1 MCGIAGIF
9 YYDHDQTADKAVL
22 AAMAR
27 AMTHRGP
34 DDEGLY
40 IDGHVGLAHRRLSII
55 DLAAGHQPMS
65 NEDGTV
71 WIVFNGEIYN
81 YRELREELIAKG
93 RTFRTN
99 SDTEVIIRM
108 YEDADEQ
115 SIQRLSGMFAF
126 AIWDKRKQTLL
137 LARDRL
143 GIKPLYFVNGH
154 GFLAFSSEIR
164 ALLEI
169 KSIEP
174 RLNLEAL
181 HNYLTFRY
189 NIAPETMFQ
198 DIEKL
203 SPAHILVARA
213 GRVQRRQY
221 WDIDYSK
228 KLVGSE
234 EEIVDEFRQR
244 LTASTKSHLMSEV
257 PLGILL
263 SGGLDSTAITGLVS
277 GLTGA
282 RVKTFSIGFEGNGQ
296 DDYDERSYARLAAQY
311 FDTDHYEVGIT
322 QRGFVDGL
330 GEYVWHMEEPMAD
343 PASIPLYYVS
353 KLAKEHVTVIL
364 SGEGGDEL
372 LAGYTFWLPFKGY
385 DRAQRIRKIPQV
397 LRRYVLESLN
407 QLIFRSIRAKRYL
420 DLAELPSSHYPF
432 FFPVYMG
439 NVFSEEAKREL
450 YSQQLRSAQQ
460 FTASVEKVIESY
472 KKTTSFEFLDQML
485 YVYTKQWLPD
495 DLLLKADKMTM
506 AHSLELRVPFLD
518 HSLVEFVASAPVSM
532 KMRNI
537 GGQFITKYMFRKAF
551 EGRVPNEIL
560 NRKKVGFPVPLNAL
574 FKGELRTLAE
584 DVFTSQSFR
593 DTGLFD
599 VRKIMEMLRQHASG
613 VDMSAKLWSLLVFAM
628 WQERF
633 KVTSAQG

>member
-1 MCGIAGIF
+1 MTG
-9 YYDHDQTADKAVL
+9 
-22 AAMAR
+22 AMA
-27 AMTHRGP
+27 HRGP
-34 DDEGLY
+34 DDAGVYVDGPIGL
-40 IDGHVGLAHRRLSII
+40 GHRRLSII
-55 DLAAGHQPMS
+55 DLAGGHQPMS

-81 YRELREELIAKG
+81 YRELREELVAKG
-93 RTFRTN
+93 YTFRTN

-115 SIQRLSGMFAF
+115 CIQRLSGMFAF
-126 AIWDKRKQTLL
+126 AIWDKKKQTLL

-189 NIAPETMFQ
+189 NIAPETMFKN
-198 DIEKL
+198 IEKL
-203 SPAHILVARA
+203 MPAHILVARA
-213 GRVQRRQY
+213 GRIQLRQY

-228 KLVGSE
+228 KIIGSE
-234 EEIVDEFRQR
+234 EELVDEFHRR
-244 LTASTKSHLMSEV
+244 LTACTKSHLMSEV
-257 PLGILL
+257 PLGVLL

-277 GLTGA
+277 AQTGTK
-282 RVKTFSIGFEGNGQ
+282 VKTFSIGFSGDEQN
-296 DDYDERSYARLAAQY
+296 DYNERSYARLAAKY

-322 QRGFVDGL
+322 GREFADGL
-330 GEYVWHMEEPMAD
+330 SEYVWHMEEPMAD

-385 DRAQRIRKIPQV
+385 DRAQLIRTIPQI
-397 LRRYVLESLN
+397 LRRYVLNPLN
-407 QLIFRSIRAKRYL
+407 NMIFRSMRAKRYL

-432 FFPVYMG
+432 LFPVYMG
-439 NVFSEEAKREL
+439 NVFSEQAKVEL
-450 YSQQLRSAQQ
+450 YSQQLRSVQQ
-460 FTASVEKVIESY
+460 FAPSEERVIESY

-518 HSLVEFVASAPVSM
+518 HSLVEFVAAAPVSM
-532 KMRNI
+532 KMRTDGH
-537 GGQFITKYMFRKAF
+537 GGFITKYMFRKAF
-551 EGRVPNEIL
+551 EGRLPDEIL
-560 NRKKVGFPVPLNAL
+560 NRKKLGFPVPLNGL
-574 FKGELRTLAE
+574 FNGELRTVAE
-584 DVFTSQSFR
+584 DVFNSKSFR

-599 VRKIMEMLRQHASG
+599 IGKIMDMLRQHTSG

-633 KVTSAQG
+633 KVTSGHG